1 MVVECLGSRRGGPI
15 IKTGQVDSV
24 ESLRQEVRERMG
36 QVTRVDQNS
45 LGETNRLKEVLSNGH
60 HVTSAR
66 DDTWVIVVIHQD
78 AIITEKLAI

>member
-1 MVVECLGSRRGGPI
+1 MGSRRGGPI
-15 IKTGQVDSV
+15 IKTGQVDPV

-60 HVTSAR
+60 YVTSAR
-66 DDTWVIVVIHQD
+66 DDTWVIVVIHQG
-78 AIITEKLAI
+78 AIITKKLAI